1 MLPKLSNSTKFLDE
15 IRFFESKAN
24 IMSNEDKKNYI
35 LSRINR
41 IKELTKNIDEA
52 HEITTAGFIKPTLIS
67 ESKEELVKAR
77 FEIYEL
83 IKLNKT

>member
-24 IMSNEDKKNYI
+24 IMSSEDKKNYI

-67 ESKEELVKAR
+67 ESKEELIKAR

>member
-24 IMSNEDKKNYI
+24 IMSSEDKKNYI

>member
-15 IRFFESKAN
+15 IRFFESRAKA
-24 IMSNEDKKNYI
+24 MPSEDKKNYI
-35 LSRINR
+35 NTRIAK
-41 IKELTKNIDEA
+41 IKELTRNIDEA

-83 IKLNKT
+83 IKSNKT